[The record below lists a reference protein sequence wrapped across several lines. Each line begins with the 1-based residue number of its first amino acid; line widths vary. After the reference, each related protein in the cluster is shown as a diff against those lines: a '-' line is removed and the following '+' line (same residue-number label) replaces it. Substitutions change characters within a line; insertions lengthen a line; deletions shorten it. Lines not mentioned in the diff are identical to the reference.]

1 MIEVEIP
8 NDIEDFEPKII
19 GPFTKRMALCI
30 VAIVATSLG
39 GYFILNNFFN
49 NGLRIL
55 IPLIFDLPWALIAA
69 YKPYGMK
76 FEEYFVSQIYT
87 TILPPKHRRYRTE
100 NLYEK
105 FEKELINEEKTQANT
120 KLPKIRKGG
129 RS

>member
-1 MIEVEIP
+1 MIEIEIP
-8 NDIEDFEPKII
+8 NDIKDFEPKII

-30 VAIVATSLG
+30 VAIAATSLG

-76 FEEYFVSQIYT
+76 FEEYFASQIYT

-100 NLYEK
+100 NLYEQ
-105 FEKELINEEKTQANT
+105 FEKELINEEKTQTSA
-120 KLPKIRKGG
+120 KLSKKSKGG